1 MIQLGILDFG
11 RRGDSNS
18 LDIIEQIITYASKA
32 EEYGFNRFWLGEH
45 HLPIPNVSYTN
56 PEIIISIVAGMTEN
70 ILVGS
75 AGSLISMHSP
85 YTLASNFR
93 LLNNIYYKRIELG
106 LAKGAPESV
115 KVMELTNDKLLSTPQ
130 HEIFDEKLNDIVTLL
145 NNDEYNLHENKI
157 VITPYGGENPGIW
170 YLSSDFNY
178 LELAIEKDLNY
189 CVSTFHGPRKKLS
202 ATKDKLKEF
211 RMAFYEKNRRDVKIV
226 LSIAFCSDEGKIQ
239 EDQNPT
245 VHQNESFN
253 ILHVTVEKLSQIIQ
267 EYHDEYGID
276 EFVLYDTSATNEA
289 KILNLKKL
297 NTIYYA
303 DEK

>member
-1 MIQLGILDFG
+1 MIKLGILDFG
-11 RRGDSNS
+11 RRGDLNS
-18 LDIIEQIITYASKA
+18 LEIIEQIITYASQA

-56 PEIIISIVAGMTEN
+56 PEIIISIVAGMTER

-85 YTLASNFR
+85 YIIATNFR

-130 HEIFDEKLNDIVTLL
+130 NEIFDEKLDDILSLL
-145 NNDEYNLHENKI
+145 NSDEYNLKENKL
-157 VITPYGGENPGIW
+157 VIPPYGGENPDIW

-178 LELAIEKDLNY
+178 LDLAVAKNLNY
-189 CVSTFHGPRKKLS
+189 CVSTFHGARKKLS

-211 RMAFYEKNRRDVKIV
+211 KTAFFEKNGREVKMV
-226 LSIAFCSDEGKIQ
+226 LSIAFCTDESQ
-239 EDQNPT
+239 VLQDQNPNQ
-245 VHQNESFN
+245 HQSESFN
-253 ILHVTVEKLSQIIQ
+253 ILNVTIENLSKIIE
-267 EYHDEYGID
+267 EYHEEYGID

-297 NTIYYA
+297 NTIFYS